1 MKTAYEIAMERFGKG
16 ETVKLT
22 NEQKKQI
29 AEIEKIYKAK
39 IAEIEIATESKIE
52 KAVDSGDYDQID
64 VLKKELVEERKKL
77 NDEMELEK
85 EKIRQQKK

>member
-39 IAEIEIATESKIE
+39 IAEKEIFVKSQIE
-52 KAVDSGDYDQID
+52 KAIESGDYEQIPT
-64 VLKKELVEERKKL
+64 LEKELADERKKL
-77 NDEMELEK
+77 NDEMEQEK